1 MRREGT
7 LRPVHS
13 RTSVIFG
20 ITLLLSQALLQARIG
35 ESKERCI
42 ERYGTPVQVLEKGL
56 LFVKDG
62 RKLYI
67 TFNQGIA
74 DCIFVQKLDP
84 ASVRKA
90 VPLSEPEITQYLSEN
105 GHGCTWKYSSSLP
118 DGDKIWITKGSE
130 LGALYSQATCSLQV
144 YTREN
149 ILR

>member
-1 MRREGT
+1 MI
-7 LRPVHS
+7 S
-13 RTSVIFG
+13 RFSVLVAIA
-20 ITLLLSQALLQARIG
+20 LLSSQGCLQARIG

-42 ERYGTPVQVLEKGL
+42 ERYGNPVQVLEKGL
-56 LFVKDG
+56 LFVKNG
-62 RKLYI
+62 RKIYI
-67 TFNQGIA
+67 TFNQGVA

-84 ASVRKA
+84 SSEHPKVL
-90 VPLSEPEITQYLSEN
+90 PLSEPEISQYLSEN
-105 GHGCTWKYSSSLP
+105 GQGCTWKYSSKLP